1 MPWKYNDRVIRAGR
15 AWSDDNGI
23 QHPSNWMI
31 WDDAEKVSRGLVWED
46 DPVPVDTR
54 FYWDTDI
61 PKNLEDTINIDGETS
76 VTITDD
82 LGNPVYSFGLKTQY
96 KNQTNETANSLL
108 TPTDWMII
116 ANAERSRVIPTSV
129 TNYRAAVVS
138 CCDVIKTNITA
149 CTSIGEFIN
158 LFETPTTTTT
168 VDGITDVVVEGPAP
182 IHAWPDR
189 REF

>member
-46 DPVPVDTR
+46 DPVPVNTM

-61 PKNLEDTINIDGETS
+61 PKNLEDELQINPETS

-96 KNQTNETANSLL
+96 KNQTNETANSFL

-149 CTSIGEFIN
+149 CTSIGEFIT
-158 LFETPTTTTT
+158 LFESPTLGTGE
-168 VDGITDVVVEGPAP
+168 DIVVEGPAP

>member
-1 MPWKYNDRVIRAGR
+1 MPWKYNDRVIRAGK

-31 WDDAEKVSRGLVWED
+31 WDDAEKVSRGLVWEN
-46 DPVPVDTR
+46 DPVPVDQR

-61 PKNLEDTINIDGETS
+61 PRNLDDVVQIDSETS
-76 VTITDD
+76 VTITDNLD
-82 LGNPVYSFGLKTQY
+82 NPVYSFGLKTQY

-108 TPTDWMII
+108 SLTDWMII

-138 CCDVIKTNITA
+138 CCGVIKTNITA
-149 CTSIGEFIN
+149 CTSIGGFIN
-158 LFETPTTTTT
+158 LFETPTSGT
-168 VDGITDVVVEGPAP
+168 GEDVVVEGPAP
-182 IHAWPDR
+182 IYAWPDR

>member
-1 MPWKYNDRVIRAGR
+1 MPWKYNNKVIKAGK
-15 AWSDDNGI
+15 AWSDDDGI
-23 QHPSNWMI
+23 QHPSNWMV

-46 DPVPVDTR
+46 DPVPVNR
-54 FYWDTDI
+54 MFYWDTDI
-61 PKNLEDTINIDGETS
+61 PKNLEDELQINPETS
-76 VTITDD
+76 VTVTDD

-96 KNQTNETANSLL
+96 KKQTNEIANSLL
-108 TPTDWMII
+108 TSTDWMII
-116 ANAERSRVIPTSV
+116 ANTERSRVIPTSV

-149 CTSIGEFIN
+149 CTSIGEFIT
-158 LFETPTTTTT
+158 LFESPTSGTG
-168 VDGITDVVVEGPAP
+168 DDIVVEGPAP

>member
-31 WDDAEKVSRGLVWED
+31 WDNAEKVSRGLVWED

-61 PKNLEDTINIDGETS
+61 PKNLEDELQINPETS

-108 TPTDWMII
+108 NTTDWMII

-129 TNYRAAVVS
+129 TNYRSAIVS
-138 CCDVIKTNITA
+138 CCDVIKTNINA
-149 CTSIGEFIN
+149 CTSITEFIN
-158 LFETPTTTTT
+158 LFEIPTTTTT
-168 VDGITDVVVEGPAP
+168 VDGITDVVVESPAP
-182 IHAWPDR
+182 MYAWPDK

>member
-31 WDDAEKVSRGLVWED
+31 WDDAEKISRGLVWED
-46 DPVPVDTR
+46 DSVPVDTR

-61 PKNLEDTINIDGETS
+61 PKNLEDELQINPETS

-149 CTSIGEFIN
+149 CTSIGEFIT
-158 LFETPTTTTT
+158 LFESPTSGT
-168 VDGITDVVVEGPAP
+168 GTDIVVEGPPP
-182 IHAWPDR
+182 INAWPDR